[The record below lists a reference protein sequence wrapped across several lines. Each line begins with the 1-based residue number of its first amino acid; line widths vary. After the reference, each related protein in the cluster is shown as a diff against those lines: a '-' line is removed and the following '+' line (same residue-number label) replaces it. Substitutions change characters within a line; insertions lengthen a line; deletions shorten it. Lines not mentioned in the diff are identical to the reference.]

1 MTSSPSQTPE
11 DPIQLRGPQSSSVIV
26 QRVAPGNREVFL
38 EWQRGITAAAAGF
51 PGYQATEIY
60 PPAPERPLEWVV
72 VIHFDTE
79 ASLRAWL
86 DSPQRAEWTAKLPRE
101 IREFRLKT
109 LPSGFAAW
117 FAGPGDEQPL
127 PHWKVFLMVLFGLY
141 PTVVVLT
148 LFLSPY
154 TNRFGLAVGLL
165 IGNVASCAFL
175 EWLGSPV
182 IRQLLGPWLRA
193 RGEEGRVRNLAGTAL
208 IVTSLAAMAV
218 LFHFVAG

>member
-1 MTSSPSQTPE
+1 MTSSPSQTPGSQ
-11 DPIQLRGPQSSSVIV
+11 IQLRGPQSSSVIV

-38 EWQRGITAAAAGF
+38 EWQRGVTAAAAAF

-60 PPAPERPLEWVV
+60 PPAPERPLEWVI
-72 VIHFDTE
+72 VIHFDSE
-79 ASLRAWL
+79 ASLRGWL

-117 FAGPGDEQPL
+117 FAGPGDEPL

-141 PTVVVLT
+141 PTVVVLAM
-148 LFLSPY
+148 FLSPF
-154 TNRFGLAVGLL
+154 TNRLGLAVALL

-182 IRQLLGPWLRA
+182 IRLLLGPWLRA
-193 RGEEGRVRNLAGTAL
+193 RGKEGRRRNLVGTAL
-208 IVTSLAAMAV
+208 IVASLAAMAV